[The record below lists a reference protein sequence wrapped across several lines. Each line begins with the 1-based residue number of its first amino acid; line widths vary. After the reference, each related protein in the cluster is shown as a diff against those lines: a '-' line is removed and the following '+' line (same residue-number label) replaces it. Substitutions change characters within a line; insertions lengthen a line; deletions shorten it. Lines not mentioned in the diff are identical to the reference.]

1 MAIFFRLQ
9 TTTTGRRTVCAH
21 SQSSVRF
28 SCSAVMPSNDCFL
41 RRPIETTKK
50 SRWKRDDAL
59 GRWWVRKKANV
70 CVFLLPTSAAAPTNR
85 KGSHTEGTEGEECA
99 VSRELRTT
107 NKPTVVMPSS
117 PSLLYWDLWPLFWVL
132 GVCCIRNVSKFSKS
146 RFWRTP
152 DEVRVMSCSARSGLL
167 IESEA
172 TARDG
177 ES

>member
-1 MAIFFRLQ
+1 MTDRSPVNMAKLLNGHFLSPPNDNDGPPHRLRTQSIFGLGSIFVLCRY
-9 TTTTGRRTVCAH
+9 A
-21 SQSSVRF
+21 
-28 SCSAVMPSNDCFL
+28 PSNDCFL

-146 RFWRTP
+146 RF
-152 DEVRVMSCSARSGLL
+152 
-167 IESEA
+167 
-172 TARDG
+172 
-177 ES
+177 